1 MAEGDGLQLDDG
13 RWLKVQAA
21 MEDIVEVR
29 HKDPISLCALHGT
42 WEIGICRPK
51 FETMFFDSARPCNRR
66 YAPWPRGGSS
76 KGPVRLSA
84 GRRCLAATA
93 IITTIMTVSI
103 IMSDQQHGIS
113 QLALLRQQSWL
124 SPAFPTGSYS
134 YSHGIEWAVEAGH
147 IHDRKSLVD
156 WLEADLCYGSGRN
169 EAIFLIGPGVR
180 QERTTAESCLKLLNS
195 RPPFGGHRNLRLKL
209 RSRPRAC
216 LATLRRV
223 WPDPLLET
231 FSELLAELRISPVL
245 SVVLG
250 LRAAKQDIP
259 ATLALPAFLQSYLA
273 NLITAGVRLV
283 PLGQTD
289 GQLALAELEPAVLA
303 VAAQA
308 QQATIYDLGSVGFM
322 VDLASALHETQYTR
336 LFRS

>member
-1 MAEGDGLQLDDG
+1 M
-13 RWLKVQAA
+13 
-21 MEDIVEVR
+21 
-29 HKDPISLCALHGT
+29 
-42 WEIGICRPK
+42 
-51 FETMFFDSARPCNRR
+51 
-66 YAPWPRGGSS
+66 
-76 KGPVRLSA
+76 
-84 GRRCLAATA
+84 TA
-93 IITTIMTVSI
+93 NI
-103 IMSDQQHGIS
+103 IMSDQQHRIS

-147 IHDRKSLVD
+147 IHDRKGLID
-156 WLEADLCYGSGRN
+156 WLEADMRYGSGRN
-169 EAIFLIGPGVR
+169 ETIFFIEAWRCATENDCEELLEI
-180 QERTTAESCLKLLNS
+180 AELAAAFRGSSEFALETS
-195 RPPFGGHRNLRLKL
+195 QQAA
-209 RSRPRAC
+209 SC

-231 FSELLAELRISPVL
+231 LSDLLSEFGIAPVP

-250 LRAAKQDIP
+250 VRAATQDIP
-259 ATLALPAFLQSYLA
+259 TALSLPAFLQSYLA

-289 GQLALAELEPAVLA
+289 GQFAIAELEPAVLA

-308 QQATIYDLGSVGFM
+308 ECATIHDLGSAGFM
-322 VDLASALHETQYTR
+322 VDLASASHETQYTR

>member
-1 MAEGDGLQLDDG
+1 M
-13 RWLKVQAA
+13 
-21 MEDIVEVR
+21 
-29 HKDPISLCALHGT
+29 
-42 WEIGICRPK
+42 
-51 FETMFFDSARPCNRR
+51 
-66 YAPWPRGGSS
+66 
-76 KGPVRLSA
+76 
-84 GRRCLAATA
+84 TA
-93 IITTIMTVSI
+93 SI

-113 QLALLRQQSWL
+113 EQALLRQQSWL

-169 EAIFLIGPGVR
+169 EAIFF
-180 QERTTAESCLKLLNS
+180 AEAWRYATEDDCGKLLELAELAAAFRGTS
-195 RPPFGGHRNLRLKL
+195 EFALETTQQAA
-209 RSRPRAC
+209 SC

-223 WPDPLLET
+223 WPDPSLESL
-231 FSELLAELRISPVL
+231 SEFLPELRIAPVL

-250 LRAAKQDIP
+250 VRAATQDIP

-273 NLITAGVRLV
+273 NLVTAGVRLV

-289 GQLALAELEPAVLA
+289 GQIGIADLELAVLA

-308 QQATIYDLGSVGFM
+308 QQATIHDLGSIGFM
-322 VDLASALHETQYTR
+322 VDLASASHETQYTR

>member
-1 MAEGDGLQLDDG
+1 MA
-13 RWLKVQAA
+13 AN
-21 MEDIVEVR
+21 
-29 HKDPISLCALHGT
+29 S
-42 WEIGICRPK
+42 
-51 FETMFFDSARPCNRR
+51 
-66 YAPWPRGGSS
+66 
-76 KGPVRLSA
+76 
-84 GRRCLAATA
+84 
-93 IITTIMTVSI
+93 
-103 IMSDQQHGIS
+103 IMSDHQHFVS
-113 QLALLRQQSWL
+113 QVALLRQQSWL

-134 YSHGIEWAVEAGH
+134 YSHGIEWAVEAGY
-147 IHDRKSLVD
+147 IHDRQSLVD

-169 EAIFLIGPGVR
+169 EAIFLIDAWRSAREEDCG
-180 QERTTAESCLKLLNS
+180 KLLEIAELAAAFRGTS
-195 RPPFGGHRNLRLKL
+195 ELTLET
-209 RSRPRAC
+209 SQQAASC

-223 WPDPLLET
+223 WPDSLLET
-231 FSELLAELRISPVL
+231 LAELLSELRISPVL

-250 LRAAKQDIP
+250 VRAARQDIP

-289 GQLALAELEPAVLA
+289 GQLAIAELEPAVLA

-308 QQATIYDLGSVGFM
+308 QQATIHDLGSVGFM